1 MSQSLFTVKEA
12 SSFLKISHSTIYRY
26 SGSGLIPHIKK
37 NFGLR
42 FRKEDLEKW
51 MEQDKIKGAIVDN
64 ILKNALTN
72 APPVAIDK
80 AKGGQEVARAI
91 KSRHNYGYGAVYIR
105 KTKLGIPR
113 FYIDYYDRNRRRI
126 QKLVRNATNWQEAH
140 EVLKNAVLKEH
151 FEECGI
157 KESKQPIKFKEFA
170 DMFVENYSKVNKR
183 SWRDDFYR
191 LRKCSGFFGNVYLY
205 EISSFDVEMF
215 KSTMIKEGLSKT
227 TVNHYLKI
235 LRRMFNIGIDW
246 GYADVNP
253 VKHVKLYSEKDSR
266 KERILT
272 EEEEVRLFEAAS
284 ERLRP
289 ILTVALN
296 TGMRR
301 GEILNLTWNRV
312 DLERR
317 LIRVV
322 KTKSGKD
329 RSIPINDDLFKVL
342 NDLRGKRNGE
352 YLFPNPRTGRPF
364 KAVRKSFANA
374 IQEAEIKGLR
384 FHDLRHTFASRL
396 VGKGVDIV
404 RVKEL
409 LGHSSVRITE
419 RYTHSCQEE
428 KRKAVELL
436 CRRSHKEAEKQEE
449 LLHIRYTGKRKKES
463 LVSSSLFSVN

>member
-42 FRKEDLEKW
+42 FRKQDLEKW
-51 MEQDKIKGAIVDN
+51 MEQDKIKGAVLDN
-64 ILKNALTN
+64 I
-72 APPVAIDK
+72 
-80 AKGGQEVARAI
+80 
-91 KSRHNYGYGAVYIR
+91 
-105 KTKLGIPR
+105 
-113 FYIDYYDRNRRRI
+113 
-126 QKLVRNATNWQEAH
+126 
-140 EVLKNAVLKEH
+140 LKNAVLKEH

-191 LRKCSGFFGNVYLY
+191 LRKCSGFFGNVYLH
-205 EISSFDVEMF
+205 EISSLDVEMF
-215 KSTMIKEGLSKT
+215 KSTMIREGLSKT

-253 VKHVKLYSEKDSR
+253 VKHVKLYSEKDSS

-296 TGMRR
+296 
-301 GEILNLTWNRV
+301 NR
-312 DLERR
+312 
-317 LIRVV
+317 
-322 KTKSGKD
+322 
-329 RSIPINDDLFKVL
+329 
-342 NDLRGKRNGE
+342 
-352 YLFPNPRTGRPF
+352 Y
-364 KAVRKSFANA
+364 
-374 IQEAEIKGLR
+374 
-384 FHDLRHTFASRL
+384 
-396 VGKGVDIV
+396 
-404 RVKEL
+404 
-409 LGHSSVRITE
+409 
-419 RYTHSCQEE
+419 E
-428 KRKAVELL
+428 KRGD
-436 CRRSHKEAEKQEE
+436 
-449 LLHIRYTGKRKKES
+449 IES
-463 LVSSSLFSVN
+463 DME

>member
-1 MSQSLFTVKEA
+1 MDKLLTVREVA
-12 SSFLKISHSTIYRY
+12 ELIKISRFTLYRY
-26 SGSGLIPHIKK
+26 CEQNAIPHIKK
-37 NFGLR
+37 SFGLR
-42 FRKEDLEKW
+42 FRQEDLEKW
-51 MEQDKIKGAIVDN
+51 LEEDKRKAALADN
-64 ILKNALTN
+64 ILRNVLTN
-72 APPVAIDK
+72 LPPLVIDK
-80 AKGGQEVARAI
+80 AKGGKEMARTS
-91 KSRHNYGYGAVYIR
+91 KSRHNYGYGAIYIR
-105 KTKLGIPR
+105 ETKTGKPR

-126 QKLVRNATNWQEAH
+126 QKLVRNATNWQEAY
-140 EVLKNAVLKEH
+140 EALKNAVLKEH
-151 FEECGI
+151 FEECGK
-157 KESKQPIKFKEFA
+157 KEQKPIKLREFVE
-170 DMFVENYSKVNKR
+170 MFIENYSRVNKR

-191 LRKCSGFFGNVYLY
+191 LRKCSGFFGNVYLH
-205 EISSFDVEMF
+205 EISSLDVEMF
-215 KSTMIKEGLSKT
+215 KSTVIRERLSKT

-235 LRRMFNIGIDW
+235 LRRMFNVGIDW

-253 VKHVKLYSEKDSR
+253 VKHVKLYSEKDSL

-289 ILTVALN
+289 ILAVALN

-301 GEILNLTWNRV
+301 GEILSLNWNRV

-329 RSIPINDDLFKVL
+329 RSIPLNDDLFKVL
-342 NDLRGKRNGE
+342 NDLIGKRKSE

-409 LGHSSVRITE
+409 I
-419 RYTHSCQEE
+419 
-428 KRKAVELL
+428 
-436 CRRSHKEAEKQEE
+436 
-449 LLHIRYTGKRKKES
+449 
-463 LVSSSLFSVN
+463 

>member
-1 MSQSLFTVKEA
+1 MNSLLTVQA
-12 SSFLKISHSTIYRY
+12 AADFLKVSRSSVYRY
-26 SGSGLIPHIKK
+26 CEQNVIPHIKK
-37 NFGLR
+37 SFGLR
-42 FRKEDLEKW
+42 FRQEDLEKW
-51 MEQDKIKGAIVDN
+51 LEQDKRKVALVDN
-64 ILKNALTN
+64 ILRNTLTN
-72 APPVAIDK
+72 LPPLAIDK
-80 AKGGQEVARAI
+80 AKGGKEMARAT

-105 KTKLGIPR
+105 KTKKGHPR
-113 FYIDYYDRNRRRI
+113 YYIDYRDRTGMRT
-126 QKLVRNATNWQEAH
+126 QKLIKNALNWQEAH
-140 EVLKNAVLKEH
+140 EALKNAVLKEH
-151 FEECGI
+151 YEECGI

-191 LRKCSGFFGNVYLY
+191 LRKCSGFFGNVYLH
-205 EISSFDVEMF
+205 EISSLDVEMF
-215 KSTMIKEGLSKT
+215 KSTVIRGGLSKT

-246 GYADVNP
+246 GYADANP
-253 VKHVKLYSEKDSR
+253 VKHVKLYSEKDSL

-289 ILTVALN
+289 ILAVALN

-329 RSIPINDDLFKVL
+329 RSIPVNDDLFKVL
-342 NDLRGKRNGE
+342 CDLKGKRKSE

-396 VGKGVDIV
+396 VGIGVDIV

-419 RYTHSCQEE
+419 RYTQSSQEE